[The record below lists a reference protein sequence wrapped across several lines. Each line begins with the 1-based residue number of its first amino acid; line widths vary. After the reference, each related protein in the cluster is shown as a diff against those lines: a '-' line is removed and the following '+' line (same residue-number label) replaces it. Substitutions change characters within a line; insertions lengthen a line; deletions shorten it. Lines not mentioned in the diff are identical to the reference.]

1 MYYNI
6 SPILTSNPKIS
17 RLGFDK
23 AFSTLEKTYFT
34 PNSAI
39 NSWVKSESNSVDS
52 EGSNQVTLKPSYIN
66 FQNFFDQKRSGN
78 IEIQNRV
85 NKYNKS
91 IQVLSG
97 DRTGEDKSPTS
108 PY

>member
-23 AFSTLEKTYFT
+23 AFSTLEKTYVT

-39 NSWVKSESNSVDS
+39 NSWVKSESTNPDLGLDVRI
-52 EGSNQVTLKPSYIN
+52 G
-66 FQNFFDQKRSGN
+66 
-78 IEIQNRV
+78 EI
-85 NKYNKS
+85 
-91 IQVLSG
+91 L
-97 DRTGEDKSPTS
+97 
-108 PY
+108 